1 MAVGKKLRTITEKT
15 TSIEDPIELSQK
27 GIIQFVPS
35 KGNKILI
42 PCLIPNPMILNLMPM
57 TQLTRK
63 ALSGGSNASAGG
75 WSCNLQLYHAT
86 NAASSAFGNIASNV
100 LEADKND
107 RLRLGPTGILYQSKA
122 SMAANSCSNA
132 ALTNATN
139 WKALPE
145 YGVNGKKYL
154 VVDLHNSASALF
166 KAKKQKLAYEVRG
179 Y

>member
-1 MAVGKKLRTITEKT
+1 MAIENKYRVMTEKT

-42 PCLIPNPMILNLMPM
+42 PCLIPNPMILNIMPM

-63 ALSGGSNASAGG
+63 ALSGASNASAGG
-75 WSCNLQLYHAT
+75 WSCDLTLHHAT
-86 NAASSAFGNIASNV
+86 AASSAFGSIASTV

-107 RLRLGPTGILYQSKA
+107 RIRLSPTGILYQSKA

-139 WKALPE
+139 WKPLPQ
-145 YGVNGKKYL
+145 YGTNAKRYL
-154 VVDLHNSASALF
+154 VVDLHNSASLTF